1 MLDSGTIL
9 TGMGVGLGS
18 VAAEVFRVKPVAS
31 LPKAAKHSGDE
42 ASETESL
49 KTAIAAVSLEMNV
62 LAEKAGETSA
72 EIFEALIM
80 LLEDEELFE
89 TASDQISH
97 GWNAGTAFI
106 NAVEEYADI
115 FAGDATFE
123 ERLNDIRDLA
133 RRVAASIAGIS
144 LGLDLPTTGR
154 FVIVGEDF
162 SPADTAQF
170 TEAVVGVVTIQGGP
184 TSHTAIIC
192 RSKSIPAVVSC
203 VQAKDLV
210 DGMQV
215 LVDPV
220 GDRVVVDGQESD
232 ITEALSFI
240 AKSEDPIIPVRANIG
255 SLEDA
260 IAASASAAEGVGLF
274 RTELLYLSAKTQP
287 TKQSQ
292 AASYTEILKAAPAGP
307 IVVRTIDAGSD
318 KPVPFLDMGDEENP
332 ALGVRGY
339 RLIENHRD
347 FIVDQLESLE
357 IAREQSDREVWV
369 MAPMVSTY
377 SEAIEFAALAR
388 KAGNFK
394 VGIMVETPSIVYQ
407 IAQLAGVL
415 DFISVGT
422 NDLSQYLFAADRMNP
437 SLGAMLNPWQPALL
451 RALEQIAT
459 VSQEAGVSSG
469 VCGESASD
477 PAFGVV
483 LAGMGFQS
491 VSSSRSQVGIV
502 RQALSSVTKQQAKEV
517 FEAALT
523 GLDADQAK
531 SAALAALAAISAK

>member
-1 MLDSGTIL
+1 
-9 TGMGVGLGS
+9 MGVGLGS

-31 LPKAAKHSGDE
+31 LPNAAKHSGDE
-42 ASETESL
+42 ALETESL
-49 KTAIAAVSLEMNV
+49 KTAIAAVSLEMNG

-144 LGLDLPTTGR
+144 LGLDIPTTGR

-203 VQAKDLV
+203 QQAKDLV

-274 RTELLYLSAKTQP
+274 RTELLYLSAKTRP

-357 IAREQSDREVWV
+357 IAREQSGREVWV

-388 KAGNFK
+388 EAGKFK

-437 SLGAMLNPWQPALL
+437 ALGAMLNPWQPALL
-451 RALEQIAT
+451 RSLEQIAI
-459 VSQEAGVSSG
+459 VCQEAGVSSG

>member
-49 KTAIAAVSLEMNV
+49 KTAIAAVSLEMNG

-203 VQAKDLV
+203 LQAKDLV

-220 GDRVVVDGQESD
+220 GDRVVVDGQEGD

-240 AKSEDPIIPVRANIG
+240 AKSQDPIIPVRANIG

-332 ALGVRGY
+332 ALGVRGF

-357 IAREQSDREVWV
+357 IAREQSGREVWV

-407 IAQLAGVL
+407 IAQLAGAL

-437 SLGAMLNPWQPALL
+437 SLGAMLNPWQPALI

-459 VSQEAGVSSG
+459 VCQEAGVSSG

-477 PAFGVV
+477 PAFAVV

>member
-1 MLDSGTIL
+1 
-9 TGMGVGLGS
+9 MGVGLIS
-18 VAAEVFRVKPVAS
+18 IAAEVFRVKRAAS

-42 ASETESL
+42 KTEIASL
-49 KTAIAAVSLEMNV
+49 KTAVSAVSAEMNA

-89 TASDQISH
+89 TASAQIAQ
-97 GWNAGTAFI
+97 GWNASTAFI
-106 NAVEEYADI
+106 NAVEEYAEI
-115 FAGDATFE
+115 FEGDATFQ

-133 RRVAASIAGIS
+133 KRVAASIAGIS
-144 LGLDLPTTGR
+144 LGLDIPTTGR

-170 TEAVVGVVTIQGGP
+170 TDAVVGVVTIQGGP

-203 VQAKDLV
+203 QRAKDLV
-210 DGMQV
+210 DGMQI

-220 GDRVVVDGQESD
+220 GDRVVVDGQKSD
-232 ITEALSFI
+232 ITQALSFV
-240 AKSEDPIIPVRANIG
+240 AKSLNPIIPVRANIG

-260 IAASASAAEGVGLF
+260 IAASASASEGVGLF
-274 RTELLYLSAKTQP
+274 RTELLYLSAKSQP
-287 TKQSQ
+287 TKQDQ
-292 AASYTEILKAAPAGP
+292 ADSYAEILKAAPAGP

-318 KPVPFLDMGDEENP
+318 KPVPFLDMGHEENP

-357 IAREQSDREVWV
+357 IAREQSGREVWV
-369 MAPMVSTY
+369 MAPMIATY
-377 SEAIEFAALAR
+377 SEAVEFATLAR
-388 KAGNFK
+388 KAGKFK
-394 VGIMVETPSIVYQ
+394 VGIMVETPSIVHQ
-407 IAQLAGVL
+407 ISQLADVL

-437 SLGAMLNPWQPALL
+437 ALGAMLNPWQPALL
-451 RALEQIAT
+451 RALEQIAI
-459 VSQEAGVSSG
+459 VSQKAGISSG

-477 PAFGVV
+477 PAFAVV

-502 RQALSSVTKQQAKEV
+502 RQALSSVTKEQAAEV
-517 FEAALT
+517 FQAALT

>member
-1 MLDSGTIL
+1 
-9 TGMGVGLGS
+9 MGVGLGS
-18 VAAEVFRVKPVAS
+18 VAAEVFRVKPVTS

-42 ASETESL
+42 ALELENLKAAISE
-49 KTAIAAVSLEMNV
+49 VSLEMNA
-62 LAEKAGETSA
+62 LAEEAGDISA

-89 TASDQISH
+89 TASVQISQ

-106 NAVEEYADI
+106 NAVEEYANI

-144 LGLDLPTTGR
+144 LGLDIPTTGR

-203 VQAKDLV
+203 QQAQDLV
-210 DGMQV
+210 DGMRV

-240 AKSEDPIIPVRANIG
+240 AKSDDPIIPVRANIG

-260 IAASASAAEGVGLF
+260 IAASASAADGVGLF

-287 TKQSQ
+287 TKQAQ
-292 AASYTEILKAAPAGP
+292 VASYTEILKAAPVGP
-307 IVVRTIDAGSD
+307 IVVRTIDAVSD

-339 RLIENHRD
+339 RLIENHRN

-357 IAREQSDREVWV
+357 VAREQSGREVWV

-377 SEAIEFAALAR
+377 PEAIEFAELAR

-437 SLGAMLNPWQPALL
+437 ALGAMLNPWQPALL

-459 VSQEAGVSSG
+459 VSQKAGVSSG

-477 PAFGVV
+477 PAFAVV

-502 RQALSSVTKQQAKEV
+502 RQALSSVTKEQAKEV

-531 SAALAALAAISAK
+531 SAALQALAAFSAK